1 MYFQRLRGEAYREIR
16 EMREAPLKL
25 FLEEANINDNFF
37 YEYKNCSRELTIF
50 TKIPGVWIGFQ
61 GKGVNRL
68 SEILNEQFGHKVDI
82 QFKEMKGNFM
92 SL

>member
-1 MYFQRLRGEAYREIR
+1 MNFQELREEAYKEIR
-16 EMREAPLKL
+16 EAQEAPLKL
-25 FLEEANINDNFF
+25 FLEETNINDNFF

-61 GKGVNRL
+61 GKGVDRL
-68 SEILNEQFGHKVDI
+68 SEILNEQFGHEVDI

-92 SL
+92 SI